1 MWITNTSP
9 NRLLLLPF
17 WRTNPNFEIATEIV
31 RHQAGQFPDQSA
43 DKYPPKPDHSKSKV
57 SPLTNPEEG
66 PKQIQRKAK
75 TDPMIATNKHARSF
89 FEEVKTKS
97 IVWYVFLQQQ
107 KTLNCKPWHFRL
119 QFHKVSQKDK
129 FSGKSSTNP
138 VGFVKT
144 PKTLLLYSHTTNLQ

>member
-75 TDPMIATNKHARSF
+75 TNQMIVTINNKHARVISK
-89 FEEVKTKS
+89 EVETKR
-97 IVWYVFLQQQ
+97 IV
-107 KTLNCKPWHFRL
+107 
-119 QFHKVSQKDK
+119 
-129 FSGKSSTNP
+129 
-138 VGFVKT
+138 
-144 PKTLLLYSHTTNLQ
+144 

>member
-9 NRLLLLPF
+9 NCLLLLPF
-17 WRTNPNFEIATEIV
+17 WRPNQNFEIVTEIV

-75 TDPMIATNKHARSF
+75 TNLVIATNKHARF
-89 FEEVKTKS
+89 IFEEVKTKR
-97 IVWYVFLQQQ
+97 IV
-107 KTLNCKPWHFRL
+107 
-119 QFHKVSQKDK
+119 
-129 FSGKSSTNP
+129 
-138 VGFVKT
+138 
-144 PKTLLLYSHTTNLQ
+144 